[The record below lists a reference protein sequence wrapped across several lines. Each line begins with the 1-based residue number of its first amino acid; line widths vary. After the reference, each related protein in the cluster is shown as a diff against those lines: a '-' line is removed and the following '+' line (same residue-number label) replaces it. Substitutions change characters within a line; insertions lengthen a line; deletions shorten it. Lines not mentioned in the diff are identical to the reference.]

1 MKWNLFGG
9 FYLAC
14 LNITCYLAKQKNKSK
29 PEILAAKIFSLLTCG
44 ITNLVYNQILFTNIL
59 RLLEE
64 QGVTKHELA
73 IRANISDSFLSDLT
87 NGKANPSL
95 KVMEAI
101 AEALE
106 TSLPLLL
113 ELTDLDKE
121 TLDELAGGK
130 APRSLP
136 EGFVRISAI
145 VTEYQAFRIRQWDQA
160 NKETLKKYLNHKKK
174 SK

>member
-1 MKWNLFGG
+1 M
-9 FYLAC
+9 
-14 LNITCYLAKQKNKSK
+14 
-29 PEILAAKIFSLLTCG
+29 
-44 ITNLVYNQILFTNIL
+44 YNQILFTNIL

-130 APRSLP
+130 AQKSLP
-136 EGFVRISAI
+136 DGFTRISAI

-160 NKETLKKYLNHKKK
+160 NKDILKKHLNSKKK
-174 SK
+174 NK

>member
-1 MKWNLFGG
+1 M
-9 FYLAC
+9 
-14 LNITCYLAKQKNKSK
+14 
-29 PEILAAKIFSLLTCG
+29 
-44 ITNLVYNQILFTNIL
+44 YNQILFTNIL

-87 NGKANPSL
+87 NAKANPSL

-101 AEALE
+101 AYALE
-106 TSLPLLL
+106 TPLPLLL

-130 APRSLP
+130 AQRSLP
-136 EGFVRISAI
+136 DGFTRISAI

-160 NKETLKKYLNHKKK
+160 NKDILKKHLNSKKK
-174 SK
+174 NK